1 MNFEEFK
8 TMLNTELNYLSIN
21 LSDIKLEQFYTYMNL
36 LIEWNK
42 KINLTAI
49 VEEKDIII
57 KHFLDSLT
65 ISKYINSN
73 QKVMDIGTGAGFP
86 GIPLK
91 IVHEN
96 ININLVDS
104 LNKRIT
110 FLNEVVNKIELKNI
124 VAIHSRAEDLAKIEE
139 YREKY
144 DIVVSRAVAKLSTLL
159 EYMMPFI
166 KVGGTCI
173 CMKGSNIE
181 ELEESKKAIE
191 ILGGK
196 LEKVDE
202 IVLPNTDIKRNNI
215 IIKKIRNTPKEYP
228 RKAGIPTKNPI
239 I

>member
-73 QKVMDIGTGAGFP
+73 QKIMDIGTGAGFP

-91 IVHEN
+91 IVQEN
-96 ININLVDS
+96 INMNLVDS

-110 FLNEVVNKIELKNI
+110 FLNEVVNKIVNI
-124 VAIHSRAEDLAKIEE
+124 V
-139 YREKY
+139 
-144 DIVVSRAVAKLSTLL
+144 
-159 EYMMPFI
+159 
-166 KVGGTCI
+166 
-173 CMKGSNIE
+173 
-181 ELEESKKAIE
+181 
-191 ILGGK
+191 
-196 LEKVDE
+196 
-202 IVLPNTDIKRNNI
+202 
-215 IIKKIRNTPKEYP
+215 KE
-228 RKAGIPTKNPI
+228 GN
-239 I
+239 

>member
-73 QKVMDIGTGAGFP
+73 QKIMDIGTGAGFP

-91 IVHEN
+91 IVQEN
-96 ININLVDS
+96 INMNLIDS

-139 YREKY
+139 HREKY
-144 DIVVSRAVAKLSTLL
+144 DIVVSRAVAKLNTLF
-159 EYMMPFI
+159 E
-166 KVGGTCI
+166 T
-173 CMKGSNIE
+173 S
-181 ELEESKKAIE
+181 
-191 ILGGK
+191 
-196 LEKVDE
+196 
-202 IVLPNTDIKRNNI
+202 
-215 IIKKIRNTPKEYP
+215 
-228 RKAGIPTKNPI
+228 
-239 I
+239 

>member
-73 QKVMDIGTGAGFP
+73 QKIMDIGTGAGFP

-91 IVHEN
+91 IVQEN
-96 ININLVDS
+96 INMNLIDS

-139 YREKY
+139 HREKY
-144 DIVVSRAVAKLSTLL
+144 DIVVSRAVAKLNTLL
-159 EYMMPFI
+159 E
-166 KVGGTCI
+166 
-173 CMKGSNIE
+173 
-181 ELEESKKAIE
+181 SKCWW
-191 ILGGK
+191 L
-196 LEKVDE
+196 LCTFQ
-202 IVLPNTDIKRNNI
+202 TD
-215 IIKKIRNTPKEYP
+215 Y
-228 RKAGIPTKNPI
+228 
-239 I
+239 

>member
-173 CMKGSNIE
+173 CMKGSNIK

-215 IIKKIRNTPKEYP
+215 IIKKINNTPKEYP

>member
-73 QKVMDIGTGAGFP
+73 QKIMDIGTGAGFP

-91 IVHEN
+91 IVQEN
-96 ININLVDS
+96 INMNLVDS

-139 YREKY
+139 HRENM
-144 DIVVSRAVAKLSTLL
+144 I
-159 EYMMPFI
+159 
-166 KVGGTCI
+166 
-173 CMKGSNIE
+173 
-181 ELEESKKAIE
+181 
-191 ILGGK
+191 
-196 LEKVDE
+196 
-202 IVLPNTDIKRNNI
+202 
-215 IIKKIRNTPKEYP
+215 
-228 RKAGIPTKNPI
+228 
-239 I
+239 

>member
-1 MNFEEFK
+1 MEYEEFK
-8 TMLNTELNYLSIN
+8 SELIKQLKKI
-21 LSDIKLEQFYTYMNL
+21 DIEIDEEKVIKFYKYMNL

-65 ISKYINSN
+65 ISKYINRN

-91 IVHEN
+91 IVQEN
-96 ININLVDS
+96 INMNLVDS

-139 YREKY
+139 HREKY
-144 DIVVSRAVAKLSTLL
+144 DIVVSRAVAKLNTLL

-215 IIKKIRNTPKEYP
+215 IIKKIKNTPKGYP
-228 RKAGIPTKNPI
+228 RKAGIPTKTPI

>member
-73 QKVMDIGTGAGFP
+73 QKIMDIGTGAGFP

-91 IVHEN
+91 IVQEN
-96 ININLVDS
+96 INMNLVDS

-139 YREKY
+139 HREKY
-144 DIVVSRAVAKLSTLL
+144 DIVVSRAVAKLNTLL
-159 EYMMPFI
+159 EYTIYQIRDEYERFI
-166 KVGGTCI
+166 F
-173 CMKGSNIE
+173 NE
-181 ELEESKKAIE
+181 AW
-191 ILGGK
+191 
-196 LEKVDE
+196 
-202 IVLPNTDIKRNNI
+202 
-215 IIKKIRNTPKEYP
+215 
-228 RKAGIPTKNPI
+228 
-239 I
+239 

>member
-73 QKVMDIGTGAGFP
+73 QKIMDIGTGAGFP

-91 IVHEN
+91 IVQEN
-96 ININLVDS
+96 INMNLVDS

-139 YREKY
+139 HREKY
-144 DIVVSRAVAKLSTLL
+144 D
-159 EYMMPFI
+159 
-166 KVGGTCI
+166 
-173 CMKGSNIE
+173 
-181 ELEESKKAIE
+181 
-191 ILGGK
+191 
-196 LEKVDE
+196 
-202 IVLPNTDIKRNNI
+202 
-215 IIKKIRNTPKEYP
+215 
-228 RKAGIPTKNPI
+228 
-239 I
+239 

>member
-73 QKVMDIGTGAGFP
+73 QKIMDIGTGAGFP

-91 IVHEN
+91 IVQEN
-96 ININLVDS
+96 INMNLIDS

-124 VAIHSRAEDLAKIEE
+124 VAIHSRI
-139 YREKY
+139 
-144 DIVVSRAVAKLSTLL
+144 
-159 EYMMPFI
+159 
-166 KVGGTCI
+166 
-173 CMKGSNIE
+173 
-181 ELEESKKAIE
+181 
-191 ILGGK
+191 
-196 LEKVDE
+196 
-202 IVLPNTDIKRNNI
+202 
-215 IIKKIRNTPKEYP
+215 
-228 RKAGIPTKNPI
+228 
-239 I
+239 

>member
-73 QKVMDIGTGAGFP
+73 QKIMDIGTGAGFP

-91 IVHEN
+91 IVQEN
-96 ININLVDS
+96 INMNLVDS

-110 FLNEVVNKIELKNI
+110 FLNEVVNKIDKKYSCNTLK
-124 VAIHSRAEDLAKIEE
+124 SR
-139 YREKY
+139 RF
-144 DIVVSRAVAKLSTLL
+144 S
-159 EYMMPFI
+159 
-166 KVGGTCI
+166 
-173 CMKGSNIE
+173 
-181 ELEESKKAIE
+181 
-191 ILGGK
+191 
-196 LEKVDE
+196 
-202 IVLPNTDIKRNNI
+202 
-215 IIKKIRNTPKEYP
+215 
-228 RKAGIPTKNPI
+228 
-239 I
+239 

>member
-73 QKVMDIGTGAGFP
+73 QKIMDIGTGAGFP

-91 IVHEN
+91 IVQEN
-96 ININLVDS
+96 INMNLVDS

-124 VAIHSRAEDLAKIEE
+124 VAIHSRF
-139 YREKY
+139 
-144 DIVVSRAVAKLSTLL
+144 S
-159 EYMMPFI
+159 
-166 KVGGTCI
+166 
-173 CMKGSNIE
+173 
-181 ELEESKKAIE
+181 
-191 ILGGK
+191 
-196 LEKVDE
+196 
-202 IVLPNTDIKRNNI
+202 
-215 IIKKIRNTPKEYP
+215 
-228 RKAGIPTKNPI
+228 
-239 I
+239 

>member
-73 QKVMDIGTGAGFP
+73 QKIMDIGTGAGFP

-91 IVHEN
+91 IVQEN
-96 ININLVDS
+96 INMNLVDS

-139 YREKY
+139 HREKY
-144 DIVVSRAVAKLSTLL
+144 DIVVSRAVAKLNTLL
-159 EYMMPFI
+159 EYCPF
-166 KVGGTCI
+166 
-173 CMKGSNIE
+173 
-181 ELEESKKAIE
+181 KK
-191 ILGGK
+191 
-196 LEKVDE
+196 
-202 IVLPNTDIKRNNI
+202 
-215 IIKKIRNTPKEYP
+215 
-228 RKAGIPTKNPI
+228 
-239 I
+239 

>member
-73 QKVMDIGTGAGFP
+73 QKIMDIGTGAGFP

-91 IVHEN
+91 IVQEN
-96 ININLVDS
+96 INMNLIDS

-139 YREKY
+139 HREKY
-144 DIVVSRAVAKLSTLL
+144 DIVVSRAVAKLNTLL
-159 EYMMPFI
+159 EYMPFI

-215 IIKKIRNTPKEYP
+215 IIKKIKNTPKEYP
-228 RKAGIPTKNPI
+228 RKAGIPMKNPI